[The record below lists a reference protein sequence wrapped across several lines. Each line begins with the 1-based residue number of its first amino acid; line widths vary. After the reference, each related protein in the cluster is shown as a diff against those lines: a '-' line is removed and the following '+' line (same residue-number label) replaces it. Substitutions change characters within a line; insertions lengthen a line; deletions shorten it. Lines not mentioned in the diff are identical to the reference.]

1 MGIASEKS
9 GAFLF
14 HNLIHKTMGA
24 QDFIIRQT
32 ASSPEDAFRRAQ
44 ERAISEYGHDA
55 YNGTVSTCHAF
66 SDFTKL
72 FHQSGKEK
80 MEFINDILHKA
91 SKRDCYIIEEQKPIK
106 NNNKIRSYVE
116 HKIIK
121 GASKWELQ
129 YNVYTGWEDRQLK
142 SFSTKTE
149 AVKFAR
155 EHTEKTHDTTF
166 VRMEKTLVNQDANVA
181 CIKYK
186 HSQQEREGSYIIF
199 GMAAC

>member
-1 MGIASEKS
+1 
-9 GAFLF
+9 
-14 HNLIHKTMGA
+14 MGA
-24 QDFIIRQT
+24 QHFIIRQR
-32 ASSPEDAFRRAQ
+32 ANSPQEAFELAKDA
-44 ERAISEYGHDA
+44 AISEYGNDP
-55 YNGTVSTCHAF
+55 YNGTVSTCHACG
-66 SDFTKL
+66 DFTKL
-72 FHQSGKEK
+72 FRDSGKERK
-80 MEFINDILHKA
+80 EFINDILHKA
-91 SKRDCYIIEEQKPIK
+91 SKRDCYVIEEVAPVK
-106 NNNKIRSYVE
+106 NMNKIRSYVE

-155 EHTEKTHDTTF
+155 EHTEKTQSTTF

-186 HSQQEREGSYIIF
+186 ASQQEREGSYIIF
-199 GMAAC
+199 GVAAC